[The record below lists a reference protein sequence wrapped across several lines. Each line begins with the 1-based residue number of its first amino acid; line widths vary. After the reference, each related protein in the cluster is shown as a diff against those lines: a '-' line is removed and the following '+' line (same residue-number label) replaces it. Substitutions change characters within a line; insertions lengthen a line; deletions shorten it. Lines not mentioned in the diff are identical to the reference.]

1 MGVVSKTPPAG
12 LSCRAIR
19 YTSMPYIWVSD
30 RRNRKPIGIRV
41 SRVGAPRRKRAGGNG
56 ILHRLRAG
64 RSPDHSRDRRFRKAR
79 WAGSGG
85 GKYREASHV
94 KGERKLPTRRI
105 LLLDQVDVKR
115 IRNQARMSQAEFARA
130 FCINPTTL
138 KEWEQGSRKPD
149 VTTRA
154 CLSIPGNDRKAIN
167 AVAGNRRYRR
177 VTDSSEPFTREM
189 YRHAMP
195 RCFS

>member
-1 MGVVSKTPPAG
+1 VSALLEEKERVAMEFFIACAPE
-12 LSCRAIR
+12 
-19 YTSMPYIWVSD
+19 D
-30 RRNRKPIGIRV
+30 HPIIPGT
-41 SRVGAPRRKRAGGNG
+41 GG
-56 ILHRLRAG
+56 
-64 RSPDHSRDRRFRKAR
+64 FRKAR